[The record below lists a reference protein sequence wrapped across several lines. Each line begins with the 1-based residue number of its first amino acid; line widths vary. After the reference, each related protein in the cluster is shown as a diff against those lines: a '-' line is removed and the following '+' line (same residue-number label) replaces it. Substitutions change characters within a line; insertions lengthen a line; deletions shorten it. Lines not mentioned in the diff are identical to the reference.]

1 MSHAILA
8 PSSAS
13 RWLTCTPSARLELQF
28 PDRAGQAAEEGTLA
42 HKLGEILIQRDLGLI
57 DKVAYAYAVTPIIN
71 DPLYTPEMMGYM
83 EDYAAFV
90 IERFNVAKALTPD
103 AILEQEVKLDMTR
116 YIPDGSGTGDN
127 VIIADG
133 TLEII
138 DLKYGKGVR
147 VEAEDNAQM
156 KLYALGALDKY
167 DWLYNIQTV
176 RMTIYQPRI
185 DNVSTWEISVT
196 DLRQWADTV
205 LQHRARLAFEGKG
218 VFITGDHCQ
227 FCKAKAV
234 CKANADYQM
243 EIVKDDFA
251 DPVLISDE
259 QIVDII
265 NRHKGFLSWIKSVNE
280 HALRLAITDGKKW
293 PGLKLVEGR
302 SNRIYSDEEKVI
314 EAIVNGT
321 NFRGYDLYTQ
331 KILGVTA
338 MQGLIGKKVFDTL
351 VTPLIIKPPGKPS
364 LVNENDKR
372 PELNSLDAA
381 KLDFKNEEDETE

>member
-57 DKVAYAYAVTPIIN
+57 DKVAYAYYVTPVIN

-90 IERFNVAKALTPD
+90 IERFNAAKALTPD

-116 YIPDGSGTGDN
+116 YIPEGSGTGDN
-127 VIIADG
+127 VIIG
-133 TLEII
+133 EPMLEII

-205 LQHRARLAFEGKG
+205 LKHRAALAFEGKG
-218 VFITGDHCQ
+218 VFITGEHCQ

-280 HALRLAITDGKKW
+280 HALRLAITEGKKW

-302 SNRIYSDEEKVI
+302 SNRIYSDEGLVVQM
-314 EAIVNGT
+314 IVDAG
-321 NFRGYDLYTQ
+321 FKEEQLYTK

-338 MQGLIGKKVFDTL
+338 MQGFLTKKVFDIL
-351 VTPLIIKPPGKPS
+351 VTPLIVKPPGKPA
-364 LVNENDKR
+364 LAAENDKR

-381 KLDFKNEEDETE
+381 KLDFKNEEDEE